1 MKTKTNG
8 RATTKNEKL
17 FLYVLGLL
25 SIFALCYLFII
36 APGEQKTEGLKAEV
50 KTLEAQLESLKMID
64 YDIEQRKKT
73 LDDIMVQYNE
83 ATTSLPKTD
92 RYPEVFRDLEKMVSE
107 SGLQQSE
114 VYFKEAQVVQLGA
127 PEEEQKDSSALK
139 GMRKNEINYSVT
151 GSMDNVLTFIDKLE
165 NYDRIAELNSF
176 THNGEECTIVFS
188 LYDSGEGGKEE
199 YDFN

>member
-17 FLYVLGLL
+17 LLYVLGLL

-64 YDIEQRKKT
+64 YDIEQRRKT
-73 LDDIMVQYNE
+73 LDDLMVQYKE

-92 RYPEVFRDLEKMVSE
+92 RYPEVFRDLDAMVAE
-107 SGLQQSE
+107 SGLQKSE
-114 VYFKEAQVVQLGA
+114 AYFKKAQVVQLSGA
-127 PEEEQKDSSALK
+127 EGQNTSNLQ
-139 GMRKNEINYSVT
+139 GMRKIEVSYSII
-151 GSMDNVLTFIDKLE
+151 GSIDNVLVFIDKLE

-176 THNGEECTIVFS
+176 TQSGDTCSIIFS